1 MAKIDVR
8 RFLRDCPNKS
18 FVNFV
23 LEKVNLSEQEL
34 QVIDYKINKN
44 ISNEKLSERLNMSIE
59 YTNRFVRGTFDKIAD
74 NWRDIFNYIRNFK

>member
-18 FVNFV
+18 FVKFI

-44 ISNEKLSERLNMSIE
+44 I
-59 YTNRFVRGTFDKIAD
+59 
-74 NWRDIFNYIRNFK
+74 

>member
-8 RFLRDCPNKS
+8 RFLKDCPNKS
-18 FVNFV
+18 FVKFI
-23 LEKVNLSEQEL
+23 LEKVNLSDIEM

-44 ISNEKLSERLNMSIE
+44 LSNEKLSERLDMSIE
-59 YTNRFVRGTFDKIAD
+59 YTNRLVRATFDKISN